1 MPDLKALQ
9 EELAERRRL
18 LRNVQLMQMK
28 CRKGD
33 QFALLEKTERYV
45 RAWIK
50 MAREALDRQR
60 ALDGEK

>member
-28 CRKGD
+28 SRKGD
-33 QFALLEKTERYV
+33 QLALLEKTEQYV

-50 MAREALDRQR
+50 IAREALDRQR
-60 ALDGEK
+60 AFEGEK